1 MVRRVIVTGEVKLF
15 SNGAEGKPSVNSAK
29 KLYVFD
35 PKPGDL
41 SMDRLK
47 RK

>member
-1 MVRRVIVTGEVKLF
+1 MLSTI
-15 SNGAEGKPSVNSAK
+15 AAGKPSVNSANE
-29 KLYVFD
+29 LSVYD

-47 RK
+47 RG

>member
-1 MVRRVIVTGEVKLF
+1 MLSTI
-15 SNGAEGKPSVNSAK
+15 AAGKPSVNSAN
-29 KLYVFD
+29 KLSVYD

-47 RK
+47 RG